1 MADGSVTI
9 EVTLTKDQ
17 LEKGLKS
24 LKSTINNA
32 LPGASKTLS
41 NFANGF
47 SKIGGLATSAGKAC
61 STVTASVTGVFTAA
75 TLKAKNFITTYEG
88 AINLF
93 KKKLGETGANE
104 MYDSLLKI
112 AKASTFAQES
122 IVSAGQTMIAM
133 GIDGKK
139 TAKYMQLV
147 TDAVAG
153 MGGSGSDIESLAQ
166 AIGKMSNQ
174 VTLHTDDLNQLATQ
188 GLPVWDVLAKKY
200 NKTKE
205 EVQDMASSGLLPA
218 AETLDYL
225 TDALEGN
232 IEGFEKWSVAGN
244 ALSQKGGTLKGALD
258 GINSSIRSFGLNL
271 LGMNINKGQVAN
283 YQKLIELVNL
293 VGKTI
298 ENVGSKF
305 SFVGDWIGSALDTAK
320 SALERF
326 NKTLNGMS
334 PEKLQIIA
342 KAILGVAT
350 AGPALL
356 GVGKGFSTLSS
367 VFNGLSGGVKI
378 LEGIPG
384 KVSGLTGIIS
394 GLGGK
399 LGGVSK
405 VFTTFFSGINSGF
418 STMISGGVIGK
429 FQTMLSGLGS
439 GILNSFSTIGSS
451 IGGLLSPITSGFTT
465 MLGKVQ
471 LITGL
476 GLAKVQNSFGGLI
489 DKIAPN
495 LSSGLSKI
503 TGAFGGLFGK
513 IGSSMGSFLPI
524 FTKCFNITAIIGL
537 VVAGLGLLQGQ
548 FGEQINSFL
557 SMVTQKGPEIITNLI
572 NGIISKIPE
581 LIAKGGELLQNLLT
595 AIIANLPAI
604 IQGGMQIISN
614 LVIGIA
620 SQLPNLIPMAID
632 AILTIVTSLIDNID
646 LLIDAGIQL
655 LIGLTQ
661 GIIDSLPIII
671 NKLPDIII
679 KIVDAIV
686 KNLPKLIEAG
696 VKLVIMLIA
705 GIIQAIPELL
715 KACLDLGKKLISY
728 IWNGISSQTGGF
740 FSKVGEFFAG
750 FIESI
755 KALGMMIQNTLINM
769 WNSIIT
775 FFTEGIPNFIN
786 SIIEWIQQLP
796 YKIGYF
802 IGEILGYI
810 LQFGINAWNWVT
822 QELPKI
828 IEGIINWFA
837 ELPSRIWEWLCN
849 VVNNII
855 TWGQN
860 MWNNATTWVANTING
875 IIDWFKKL
883 PGSVWTWLQNTI
895 SKILNFAIDMA
906 QKGKQGAIDLF
917 NNIVNTIKELP
928 GKMLEIGKNIVEGIW
943 NGIKNGGNWIKEKVG
958 NFAKGILDGMKQSLG
973 KH

>member
-1 MADGSVTI
+1 MGGTGADI
-9 EVTLTKDQ
+9 E
-17 LEKGLKS
+17 
-24 LKSTINNA
+24 
-32 LPGASKTLS
+32 
-41 NFANGF
+41 
-47 SKIGGLATSAGKAC
+47 GLA
-61 STVTASVTGVFTAA
+61 AS
-75 TLKAKNFITTYEG
+75 
-88 AINLF
+88 
-93 KKKLGETGANE
+93 
-104 MYDSLLKI
+104 
-112 AKASTFAQES
+112 
-122 IVSAGQTMIAM
+122 
-133 GIDGKK
+133 
-139 TAKYMQLV
+139 
-147 TDAVAG
+147 
-153 MGGSGSDIESLAQ
+153 
-166 AIGKMSNQ
+166 IGKMSNQ

-200 NKTKE
+200 GKTKE
-205 EVQDMASSGLLPA
+205 AVQDMASKGMLPA
-218 AETLDYL
+218 TETLDYL

-232 IEGFEKWSVAGN
+232 IDGFEQWSVAGN
-244 ALSQKGGTLKGALD
+244 ALSQKGGTLKGAID
-258 GINSSIRSFGLNL
+258 GLNSSIRSFGLNL

-283 YQKLIELVNL
+283 YQKLISVVNL

-326 NKTLNGMS
+326 NETLNGMS

-405 VFTTFFSGINSGF
+405 VFTTFFNGINSGF

-471 LITGL
+471 LITGS

-524 FTKCFNITAIIGL
+524 FTKAFNITAIIGL

-572 NGIISKIPE
+572 NGIVSKIPD
-581 LIAKGGELLQNLLT
+581 LIAKGGELLQNFLNAL
-595 AIIANLPAI
+595 IANLPAI
-604 IQGGMQIISN
+604 IQGGIQIISS

-620 SQLPNLIPMAID
+620 QQLPTLIPMALE
-632 AILTIVTSLIDNID
+632 AIITIVTSLLDNID
-646 LLIDAGIQL
+646 LLIDAAIQL
-655 LIGLTQ
+655 IMRISRWTYTSFTYFDRKGPCYNSKIVRSFNKKCPKNCTSCM
-661 GIIDSLPIII
+661 GIDS
-671 NKLPDIII
+671 K
-679 KIVDAIV
+679 
-686 KNLPKLIEAG
+686 
-696 VKLVIMLIA
+696 
-705 GIIQAIPELL
+705 
-715 KACLDLGKKLISY
+715 
-728 IWNGISSQTGGF
+728 
-740 FSKVGEFFAG
+740 
-750 FIESI
+750 
-755 KALGMMIQNTLINM
+755 
-769 WNSIIT
+769 
-775 FFTEGIPNFIN
+775 
-786 SIIEWIQQLP
+786 
-796 YKIGYF
+796 
-802 IGEILGYI
+802 
-810 LQFGINAWNWVT
+810 
-822 QELPKI
+822 
-828 IEGIINWFA
+828 
-837 ELPSRIWEWLCN
+837 
-849 VVNNII
+849 
-855 TWGQN
+855 
-860 MWNNATTWVANTING
+860 
-875 IIDWFKKL
+875 
-883 PGSVWTWLQNTI
+883 I
-895 SKILNFAIDMA
+895 SKWNYKLFA
-906 QKGKQGAIDLF
+906 
-917 NNIVNTIKELP
+917 
-928 GKMLEIGKNIVEGIW
+928 
-943 NGIKNGGNWIKEKVG
+943 
-958 NFAKGILDGMKQSLG
+958 
-973 KH
+973 